1 MFRCTICQKLYNNKV
16 PYCECGNDEFELLQD
31 TEPEAT
37 QAKNTIDNLSV
48 GIFSLCII
56 LSLIIWFLPVK
67 THHKTAPTVEQTTVS
82 QNIPTNIDKIWN
94 DTPAYSSKSESGTP
108 IELYKKSLENM
119 LNSNLTPKTYNGDG
133 NCRIEFTV
141 ADNGKL
147 IKKLLDPEF
156 EHPRTYLAQVDGQ
169 ITEEA
174 IRQLQK
180 GVTIKGYRTKPC
192 KAEIATEPDWLW
204 PRNPPVRFRA
214 NIPTS
219 WVQLTLIEG
228 KNRQVRHMTAAV
240 GFPTLR
246 LIRVKIGNITLGD
259 LQPGQWRQ
267 ITTPI
272 LG

>member
-1 MFRCTICQKLYNNKV
+1 MSTVILFNK
-16 PYCECGNDEFELLQD
+16 PYGVLSQF
-31 TEPEAT
+31 TPEAGHPP
-37 QAKNTIDNLSV
+37 L
-48 GIFSLCII
+48 
-56 LSLIIWFLPVK
+56 
-67 THHKTAPTVEQTTVS
+67 
-82 QNIPTNIDKIWN
+82 
-94 DTPAYSSKSESGTP
+94 DTFGFPAGVYAAGRLDHDSEGA
-108 IELYKKSLENM
+108 LL
-119 LNSNLTPKTYNGDG
+119 LT
-133 NCRIEFTV
+133 
-141 ADNGKL
+141 DNGRL

-169 ITEEA
+169 ITEDA
-174 IRQLQK
+174 IRQLAK
-180 GVTIKGYRTKPC
+180 GVTIKGYHTKPC

-246 LIRVKIGNITLGD
+246 LIRIKIGNTALGD

-267 ITTPI
+267 ITVPI
-272 LG
+272 LRQPFPRPYFP